1 MMSLHLVRDFFA
13 FSLDDTLPLVRA
25 TTRQS
30 QHRHDTT
37 GDDEDKNDSHN
48 KNQRTLKHVIILPY
62 RTPLCDGATRANELC
77 DDIVMGAR
85 NVCSQP
91 PCMTLARQSR

>member
-13 FSLDDTLPLVRA
+13 LSLDDTLPLVRA

-30 QHRHDTT
+30 QYRHDTT
-37 GDDEDKNDSHN
+37 GDGEDKNDSHD

-62 RTPLCDGATRANELC
+62 RTPQCDGATRANELC
-77 DDIVMGAR
+77 DDIVMGAG

-91 PCMTLARQSR
+91 PCMTIARQSR